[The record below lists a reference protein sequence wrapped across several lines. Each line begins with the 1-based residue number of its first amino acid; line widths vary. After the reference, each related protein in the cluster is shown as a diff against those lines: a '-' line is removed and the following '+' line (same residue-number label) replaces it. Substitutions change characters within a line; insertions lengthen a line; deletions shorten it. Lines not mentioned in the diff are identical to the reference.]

1 MEYDLPQSGHWY
13 LGDVDE
19 EEDVDDEEEE
29 VDEFEDTDDAVELLE
44 TPDFSIFG
52 CTIALP
58 ADVLPAD
65 DLPLSLPGDDK
76 SSGVTG
82 GGDLNDPEPSELVGD
97 RPQWSGLAQCA

>member
-19 EEDVDDEEEE
+19 EEDEEEE
-29 VDEFEDTDDAVELLE
+29 EFEDMDAVELLD

-52 CTIALP
+52 WTIALP

-65 DLPLSLPGDDK
+65 DLPLSLPGEDR

-82 GGDLNDPEPSELVGD
+82 GGDLNDPDPNELVGD